1 MWKEKSQELRN
12 KYEVTDKEIK
22 AIKGKIKN
30 KAVFQ
35 PQPNCYWVGKHSAQ
49 KL

>member
-1 MWKEKSQELRN
+1 MLLFKKRNLEKKMWKEKSQELRN

-35 PQPNCYWVGKHSAQ
+35 P
-49 KL
+49 